1 MKLCVFGAGGRTG
14 VEVVRYAH
22 SLGFEVTAFVYHD
35 MPKGFFPDG
44 VSIQKGNVMDYDSVE
59 EALRGADAV
68 ISALGHVKGTD
79 PLMQTRGITNIVH
92 AMKKH
97 GIKRVL
103 SLTGTGARVEG
114 DTPSIIDRLLNVLIK
129 LVDPNRIRDG
139 LKHVEVLEESGLDF
153 TIVRVLK
160 LGNSNKEC
168 ENYTLTD
175 GGPAELQTSRKK
187 VPKVLVDLINDKQY
201 IAKQPIISG

>member
-14 VEVVRYAH
+14 VEVVMYAH
-22 SLGFEVTAFVYHD
+22 SLGHEVTAFVYRD
-35 MPKGFFPDG
+35 TPEGFFPDG
-44 VSIQKGNVMDYDSVE
+44 VSIKKGNVMDYDSVE
-59 EALRGADAV
+59 EAVKGTEAI
-68 ISALGHVKGTD
+68 ISTLGHVKGTD
-79 PLMQTRGITNIVH
+79 PLMQTRGISNIVH
-92 AMKKH
+92 AMKKA

-114 DTPSIIDRLLNVLIK
+114 DTPSIIDRFLNVVIRV
-129 LVDPNRIRDG
+129 VDPNRINDG
-139 LKHVEVLEESGLDF
+139 LLHVKVLKESGLDF

-160 LGNSNKEC
+160 LSNSDKEC

-175 GGPAELQTSRKK
+175 GGPAELLTSRKK
-187 VPKVLVDLINDKQY
+187 VAKVLVDLINDKQY